1 MTPAIIKT
9 LFFAFA
15 ALAAL
20 ATLWNV
26 WKDSK

>member
-1 MTPAIIKT
+1 MTPTIIKT